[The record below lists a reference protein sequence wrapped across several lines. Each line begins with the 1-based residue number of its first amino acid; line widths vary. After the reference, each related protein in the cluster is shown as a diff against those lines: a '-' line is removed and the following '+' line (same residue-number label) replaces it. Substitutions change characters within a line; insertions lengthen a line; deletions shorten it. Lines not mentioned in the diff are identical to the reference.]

1 MDETNLKNIRP
12 INLEDEMKESFLS
25 YAMSVIAARALPDVR
40 DGLKPVHRR
49 ILYAMSELNLDPSKG
64 YKKSARI
71 TGDTMGKYHPHGD
84 GAIYDAMVRMAQD
97 FSLRYMLVDGHGNFG
112 SIDGDAPAAPR
123 YTEAKLSKISVEMLS
138 DIEKNTVDFIPT
150 YDEENKEPTV
160 LPSRF
165 PNILVN
171 GSSGI
176 AVGMATNIPPH
187 NLGEVIDALLKIID
201 NHINENRETEI
212 NEIIDIVKGP
222 DFPVGAQIL
231 GVSGIKQAY
240 MTGRGR
246 VIIRSTYQID
256 TLANGREVIT
266 FTDVPYQVNKE
277 RIVERIGELV
287 RDKKIEGIADLKD
300 ISNRHGIKIV
310 IDLKKDANSHVV
322 LNQLYKY
329 TPLQETY
336 SINMLALVNGEPKL
350 LNLMQI
356 LNHYLNHQKEVVT
369 RRTQFEL
376 EKALRRTHILE
387 GYMVALD
394 NIDEVISIIRSSQD
408 TQAAKLRL
416 SERFELS
423 EIQANAIVEMRLRAL
438 TGLERERL
446 LKEYN
451 ELLEL
456 IKRLKLILEDEKRL
470 YTVIR
475 EEASAIRTRYAD
487 QRRTLIVPYDG
498 EINYEDL
505 IDDEMSVITMTHF
518 DYIKRLP
525 LSTYK
530 SQARGGKGIKGM
542 ETREEDIVKKLFVTN
557 THSNILYFT
566 NKGKV
571 YVGKG
576 YQIPEAGRTAK
587 GTAIVNMLNLDS
599 GEKVAAVIPVSE
611 FTDDQYLAM
620 VTKEAVIKKTPLSH
634 FKSIN
639 KSGLRALTIR
649 EEDELISVFI
659 TNGNDEIFIATKK
672 GMGIRFNEKDVRSMG
687 RTAAGVRAIRLSE
700 GDYVIGS
707 DILCDDKKVLI
718 VSENG
723 FGKCTSK
730 EEFRLQSRSGKGL
743 RVYKVTEKTGE
754 LAGVLFADEN
764 EELMIINSEGVII
777 RIKICDV
784 STKGRVTQ
792 GVKLIN
798 LKEGQKVI
806 SIAKILKE
814 QLEDDEEALEAEEI
828 AESTELEETGGK
840 SESNIV
846 E

>member
-1 MDETNLKNIRP
+1 MEETNLNNIRLR
-12 INLEDEMKESFLS
+12 NLEEEMKDSFLLYS
-25 YAMSVIAARALPDVR
+25 MSVIASRALPDVR

-49 ILYAMSELNLDPSKG
+49 ILYAMSELNLDPTKG

-71 TGDTMGKYHPHGD
+71 TGDTMGKYHPHGN
-84 GAIYDAMVRMAQD
+84 GPIYDAMARMAQY

-112 SIDGDAPAAPR
+112 SIDGDSPAAER
-123 YTEAKLSKISVEMLS
+123 YTEARLSKISVEMLS
-138 DIEKNTVDFIPT
+138 DIEKNTVDFINT

-187 NLGEVIDALLKIID
+187 NLTEVINALLKIID
-201 NHINENRETEI
+201 NHIEEGRETELK
-212 NEIIDIVKGP
+212 EIIDIVKGP

-231 GVSGIKQAY
+231 GVNGIKEAY
-240 MTGRGR
+240 ATGRGR
-246 VIIRSTYQID
+246 VVIRSTSQID
-256 TLANGREVIT
+256 VLPNGREVIT

-287 RDKKIEGIADLKD
+287 RDKKIEGISDLKD

-310 IDLKKDANSHVV
+310 VDLKKDANAHVV
-322 LNQLYKY
+322 LNKLYKY

-336 SINMLALVNGEPKL
+336 SINMLALVKGEPKL

-356 LNHYLNHQKEVVT
+356 LNHYLEHQKEVVV
-369 RRTQFEL
+369 RRTQFDL
-376 EKALRRTHILE
+376 DKALRRTHILE
-387 GYMVALD
+387 GLMVALD
-394 NIDEVISIIRSSQD
+394 HIDEVISIIRGSQD
-408 TQAAKLRL
+408 TATAKARL
-416 SERFELS
+416 SERFDLS

-446 LKEYN
+446 EKEYN

-456 IKRLKLILEDEKRL
+456 IKELRLILDNEKRL
-470 YTVIR
+470 YEVIK
-475 EEASAIRTRYAD
+475 EEALVVLQKYGDA
-487 QRRTLIVPYDG
+487 RRTLIMPDEN

-530 SQARGGKGIKGM
+530 AQNRGGKGIKGM

-566 NKGKV
+566 NRGKV

-587 GTAIVNMLNLDS
+587 GTAIVNMLNLDQ
-599 GEKVAAVIPVSE
+599 GEKVAAVIPVADFAE
-611 FTDDQYLAM
+611 DQYIAM
-620 VTKEAVIKKTPLSH
+620 VTKDAVIKKTPLSE
-634 FKSIN
+634 FKKIN
-639 KSGLRALTIR
+639 KSGIRALTIKDD
-649 EEDELISVFI
+649 DELITVFS
-659 TNGNDEIFIATKK
+659 TNGNDEIFLATKK
-672 GMGIRFNEKDVRSMG
+672 GMGIRFHEENVRSMG
-687 RTAAGVRAIRLSE
+687 RTAAGVRAIRLAE
-700 GDYVIGS
+700 GDFVIGA
-707 DILCDDKKVLI
+707 DILEDGKQVLI

-723 FGKCTSK
+723 YGKCTGRD
-730 EEFRLQSRSGKGL
+730 EFRLQSRSGKGL

-754 LAGVLFADEN
+754 LAGVSFV
-764 EELMIINSEGVII
+764 EEGEEVMIINSLGVII
-777 RIKICDV
+777 RLKACDI

-792 GVKLIN
+792 GVRLIN
-798 LKEGQKVI
+798 LKEGEKVI

-814 QLEDDEEALEAEEI
+814 QLEDDSDDVEAEEI
-828 AESTELEETGGK
+828 ADIATEE
-840 SESNIV
+840 V
-846 E
+846 